1 MLYNSGGSGQQ
12 KKKMN
17 ASIIEIDEIV
27 DDKIPTFSEEEVDE
41 LFYSKCKD
49 LGILPFPLQQERF

>member
-1 MLYNSGGSGQQ
+1 
-12 KKKMN
+12 MN